1 LLTSLQPVTSKTK
14 PSIPKITA
22 RATMA
27 PITPATALEMP
38 PEDEVDD
45 AEVPDGAELEVE
57 EHPVLELPQAL
68 HQDVSSPIANLFI
81 SVTKVFHGITVSCW
95 PNNGYAVRG
104 LADVVPLAKRKR
116 TDISSLE
123 GYELLDT
130 VAFVTSSKVMDEA

>member
-1 LLTSLQPVTSKTK
+1 
-14 PSIPKITA
+14 
-22 RATMA
+22 MA
-27 PITPATALEMP
+27 PITPATTFEMP
-38 PEDEVDD
+38 PEDEVD
-45 AEVPDGAELEVE
+45 AEVPDVVEVEAEEHALLEV
-57 EHPVLELPQAL
+57 PQAL
-68 HQDVSSPIANLFI
+68 HQAVSSPIANLSI

-130 VAFVTSSKVMDEA
+130 VALVTSSKVMEEA